1 MGLFYTALERADKA
15 TVADAVAAPPELEA
29 RADAPPPPTG
39 SQALVTTWEEAE
51 QRDLAGFPL
60 GADTALAPAVPA
72 REEAEA
78 LRPQTVRLGV
88 AAAEDGLAREQY
100 RILRT
105 RILEALRPLGRRSL
119 LITSAGP
126 GEGKTMVAANL
137 AMQFGSLREGR
148 VLLID
153 ADLRRAGLSD
163 TLVPAPEIGLGQYLR
178 GEAELEA
185 ALLEVDPW
193 LTVLPTLRLH
203 EEGAELLAS
212 QRMVDLMALACERF
226 DLVLVD
232 GAPVGPVADSRVLSR
247 LVSASLLVVRAG
259 VTPNDEIEQAAALLR
274 PGLLGSVLNGAPMR
288 KRGRYAY
295 YSYNP
300 ETAAKEE
307 TRS

>member
-15 TVADAVAAPPELEA
+15 KADDAVAPAEA
-29 RADAPPPPTG
+29 EAAATT
-39 SQALVTTWEEAE
+39 ALVTTWEEAA

-60 GADTALAPAVPA
+60 AEETALAPAEA
-72 REEAEA
+72 GREAA
-78 LRPQTVRLGV
+78 ARPQSVRLGV
-88 AAAEDGLAREQY
+88 AAAEDGLAKEQY

-137 AMQFGSLREGR
+137 AMQFSSLREGR

-163 TLVPAPEIGLGQYLR
+163 TLVPAPEVGLSQYLR

-232 GAPVGPVADSRVLSR
+232 GAPVGPVADSRVLAR

-259 VTPNDEIEQAAALLR
+259 VTPTEEIEQAAALLR
-274 PGLLGSVLNGAPMR
+274 PGLLGSVFNGVPAR

-295 YSYNP
+295 EPYSP
-300 ETAAKEE
+300 ETAAKKEE
-307 TRS
+307 TEA

>member
-1 MGLFYTALERADKA
+1 MGLFYTALERADERADKA
-15 TVADAVAAPPELEA
+15 KRDDTDNAQAPMADTPPEA
-29 RADAPPPPTG
+29 TPATAPQAASPL
-39 SQALVTTWEEAE
+39 ALVTTWEEAA
-51 QRDLAGFPL
+51 QRDLAGFSL
-60 GADTALAPAVPA
+60 EVDNAADTALATAESARKAV
-72 REEAEA
+72 EAP
-78 LRPQTVRLGV
+78 RTPIVRLGV
-88 AAAEDGLAREQY
+88 ATAEDGLAKEQY

-105 RILEALRPLGRRSL
+105 RILEALRAQGQRSL

-126 GEGKTMVAANL
+126 GEGKTLVSANL

-163 TLVPAPEIGLGQYLR
+163 TLTPAPVVGLGQYLR

-185 ALLEVDPW
+185 TLLEVDPW

-212 QRMVDLMALACERF
+212 QRMAELMAMACERF

-259 VTPNDEIEQAAALLR
+259 TTPTEEIERAAALLR
-274 PGLLGSVLNGAPMR
+274 
-288 KRGRYAY
+288 
-295 YSYNP
+295 
-300 ETAAKEE
+300 
-307 TRS
+307 